1 MQRAKAKFHA
11 PGRWVGKGELF
22 ADDDPF
28 LEGREVL
35 FEHVD
40 VPESQAPKEP
50 EPEPEEPKA
59 EEPKA
64 TAGASKP
71 VRKATTKKPA
81 G

>member
-1 MQRAKAKFHA
+1 MQRAKTKFHA

-28 LEGREVL
+28 LEGRAVL

-50 EPEPEEPKA
+50 E
-59 EEPKA
+59 EPKA
-64 TAGASKP
+64 TAAASKP
-71 VRKATTKKPA
+71 ARKAPTKKPA

>member
-11 PGRWVGKGELF
+11 PGRWVAKGELF

-28 LEGREVL
+28 LEGRAVL

-40 VPESQAPKEP
+40 VPESQPKATDSEPEEHKP
-50 EPEPEEPKA
+50 EPEPKKSVAPRPGRKT
-59 EEPKA
+59 
-64 TAGASKP
+64 TA
-71 VRKATTKKPA
+71 KKPT